1 MVGVVQRL
9 VDGLADRLGR
19 AVVVDDPELRPLC
32 TSRHF
37 GDEDEQRIRSVLQ
50 RDSGFAATRHLLAQG
65 VRRWAAPALVPADAD
80 LGMAARLAAPVRL
93 HGCFL
98 GLLLVIDADHSLT
111 GAERELIGRTADDV
125 AVHLYAER
133 LAADEDRAVTER
145 TVGDLLDGSRARR
158 QEALAALAAATG
170 EPPAG
175 ARTTV
180 TVVEVAAPAGGRGA
194 VDAEDALR
202 TAIQHVWPRGAW
214 CCLSR
219 VSAAGACL
227 VETGAGV
234 FAAALRERA
243 AALVGAVDEL
253 CGGAR
258 ASAGIGDDAA
268 GLDEAWRA
276 HRQALVAADAARR
289 VPGLGPA
296 AVWSELGPYATLLQ
310 LPEDTAGWETPHPAM
325 RALAARDSGG
335 RLVETL
341 ESFLDQAGSRPR
353 TAEALHIHRTTLY
366 YRLDRIAQI
375 TGLDL
380 DDGGDRLA
388 LHLAL
393 RRARIAARRPD
404 RV

>member
-1 MVGVVQRL
+1 MAGVVQRL

-19 AVVVDDPELRPLC
+19 AVVVDDPDLRPLC

-65 VRRWAAPALVPADAD
+65 VRRWTAPAPVPADPG

-111 GAERELIGRTADDV
+111 GAERALIGRTADDV

-133 LAADEDRAVTER
+133 LAADGDRAVTER
-145 TVGDLLDGSRARR
+145 AVGDLLCGQRARR
-158 QEALAALAAATG
+158 QEALAVLAAAAG
-170 EPPAG
+170 RPPAE
-175 ARTTV
+175 APTAV
-180 TVVEVAAPAGGRGA
+180 TVVEVAAPAGGGGA

-202 TAIQHVWPRGAW
+202 TALQHVGHRGGGA
-214 CCLSR
+214 CLSR

-227 VETGAGV
+227 VETGPGV
-234 FAAALRERA
+234 FAAALRKRA
-243 AALVGAVDEL
+243 AALVRAVDEL
-253 CGGAR
+253 CGGGR

-268 GLDEAWRA
+268 GLGEAWRA
-276 HRQALVAADAARR
+276 HRQALVAAEAARR
-289 VPGLGPA
+289 VPGFGPA
-296 AVWSELGPYATLLQ
+296 AVWSELGPYGTLLQ
-310 LPEDTAGWETPHPAM
+310 LPEDAAAWEPPHPAL
-325 RALAARDSGG
+325 RALAERDGGG
-335 RLVETL
+335 RLAETL
-341 ESFLDQAGSRPR
+341 ESFLDHAGSRPR

-366 YRLDRIAQI
+366 YRLDRIAEI

-393 RRARIAARRPD
+393 RRARIATPRTD
-404 RV
+404 RA